1 MSTPSSKP
9 FADTR
14 LTKFLQKRI
23 LELRPKKT
31 QAVIATE
38 AGFTHVNMLAM
49 VKSGASKLPI
59 DRVPGLAKAL
69 DCDLRLLARLALEQ
83 MVGDT
88 NAAAL
93 MEAFGTVV
101 SRNEIAWLEEIR
113 SASGGTDPSL
123 TARARSAIRGIFG
136 K

>member
-1 MSTPSSKP
+1 MNTPSSKP
-9 FADTR
+9 YADTR
-14 LTKFLQKRI
+14 LTKFLQKRV

-31 QAVIATE
+31 QAAIATE
-38 AGFTHVNMLAM
+38 AGFTNVNMLAM
-49 VKSGASKLPI
+49 VKSGASKLPV

-123 TARARSAIRGIFG
+123 TA
-136 K
+136 

>member
-1 MSTPSSKP
+1 M
-9 FADTR
+9 A
-14 LTKFLQKRI
+14 
-23 LELRPKKT
+23 
-31 QAVIATE
+31 
-38 AGFTHVNMLAM
+38 
-49 VKSGASKLPI
+49 KSGASKLPI

-88 NAAAL
+88 NPAAL

-113 SASGGTDPSL
+113 SASGAPTRP
-123 TARARSAIRGIFG
+123 
-136 K
+136 